1 MLWRQST
8 AAVVVS
14 LCLLAGAASAQQQ
27 GTYTWSGYAHPPH
40 PSDSCA
46 TYKMT
51 INVTVRDG
59 RAVGLFQQE
68 GRPQRNFDL
77 PLAADGSFKGDAKV
91 ANGTIAVKGR
101 ITPAGGEVNLD
112 GYCRFGGPLK
122 KT

>member
-1 MLWRQST
+1 MFSRRST
-8 AAVVVS
+8 AVLAAS
-14 LCLLAGAASAQQQ
+14 LVLWAGTASAQQQ
-27 GTYTWSGYAHPPH
+27 GTYSWTGYAHPPH

-51 INVTVRDG
+51 INITVRDG

-91 ANGTIAVKGR
+91 QNGTIAVKGR
-101 ITPAGGEVNLD
+101 ITPTGGDVNLD

>member
-59 RAVGLFQQE
+59 RITRLDEYLDSGE
-68 GRPQRNFDL
+68 
-77 PLAADGSFKGDAKV
+77 V
-91 ANGTIAVKGR
+91 AN
-101 ITPAGGEVNLD
+101 
-112 GYCRFGGPLK
+112 FWS
-122 KT
+122 